1 MSAHARILV
10 ASLALAAGAATAA
23 RADAPDDSLS
33 VPMPVDTTAAAP
45 ATPRTHDGLEP
56 LEPALADRP
65 YHLSPGDRP
74 YLHRL
79 SFSPAVGMLGNDHLY
94 SLRVAYSPNTWLAY
108 EGSIA
113 HDPNHEVHAIFHS
126 LSVIVRRPLPGRFQP
141 YLTGGYG
148 MTVVLP
154 SGAIAAQSVTKNVL
168 TAGGGLEWFI
178 RDDLALR
185 GELRQATAFGHQP
198 NHEGMAAYDYF
209 EQTLGL
215 AFYRTL
221 RP

>member
-1 MSAHARILV
+1 MITRARILI
-10 ASLALAAGAATAA
+10 ASLALAGASTVA

-33 VPMPVDTTAAAP
+33 VEMLGDTTATTV
-45 ATPRTHDGLEP
+45 TPRTHDGLEP
-56 LEPALADRP
+56 LTPSLADRP
-65 YHLSPGDRP
+65 YHLSPGERP

-94 SLRVAYSPNTWLAY
+94 ALRVAYSPNAWLAY

-113 HDPNHEVHAIFHS
+113 HDPNHEVHAIIHS
-126 LSVIVRRPLPGRFQP
+126 LNVILRRPMPGRFQP

-168 TAGGGLEWFI
+168 MAGGGLEWFV

-185 GELRQATAFGHQP
+185 GELRSATAFGHQP

>member
-1 MSAHARILV
+1 VIPRARILI
-10 ASLALAAGAATAA
+10 ASLALAGAATTA
-23 RADAPDDSLS
+23 RADAPDDSLA
-33 VPMPVDTTAAAP
+33 VEMLGDTTATVT
-45 ATPRTHDGLEP
+45 TPRTHDGLEP
-56 LEPALADRP
+56 LSPALADRP
-65 YHLSPGDRP
+65 YHLSAGERP

-79 SFSPAVGMLGNDHLY
+79 SFSPAVGSLGNDRLY
-94 SLRVAYSPNTWLAY
+94 SLRVTYSPNSWLAY

-113 HDPNHEVHAIFHS
+113 HDPNHEVHAIIHS
-126 LSVIVRRPLPGRFQP
+126 LSVIVRRPMPGRFQP

-168 TAGGGLEWFI
+168 LAGGGLEWFI

-185 GELRQATAFGHQP
+185 GELRSATAFGHQP

>member
-1 MSAHARILV
+1 MIARARILV
-10 ASLALAAGAATAA
+10 AALALTGAATVA
-23 RADAPDDSLS
+23 RADTPDDSLS
-33 VPMPVDTTAAAP
+33 TTVLGDTTATTP
-45 ATPRTHDGLEP
+45 APRTHDGLEP
-56 LEPALADRP
+56 LVPELADRP
-65 YHLSPGDRP
+65 YHLESGERP

-79 SFSPAVGMLGNDHLY
+79 SFSPAVGSLGHDRLY
-94 SLRVAYSPNTWLAY
+94 SLRIAYSPNSWLAY

-113 HDPNHEVHAIFHS
+113 HDPNHEVHAIIHS
-126 LSVIVRRPLPGRFQP
+126 LSVIVRRPMPGRFQP

-154 SGAIAAQSVTKNVL
+154 SGAIAAQSVTKNML
-168 TAGGGLEWFI
+168 TIGGGLEWFI

-198 NHEGMAAYDYF
+198 NQEGMAAYDYF

>member
-1 MSAHARILV
+1 VIPRVRILI
-10 ASLALAAGAATAA
+10 ATLAMAGAATMA

-33 VPMPVDTTAAAP
+33 VTVLGDTTATVT
-45 ATPRTHDGLEP
+45 TPRTHDGLEP
-56 LEPALADRP
+56 LVPELAGRP
-65 YHLSPGDRP
+65 YHLEPGERP

-79 SFSPAVGMLGNDHLY
+79 SFSPAVGSLGNDRLY
-94 SLRVAYSPNTWLAY
+94 SLRIAYSPNSWLAY

-113 HDPNHEVHAIFHS
+113 HDPNHEVHAIIHS
-126 LSVIVRRPLPGRFQP
+126 LSVIVRRPMPGRFQP

-154 SGAIAAQSVTKNVL
+154 SGAIAAQSVTKNML
-168 TAGGGLEWFI
+168 TIGGGLEWFI

-185 GELRQATAFGHQP
+185 GELRQATAFGHQS
-198 NHEGMAAYDYF
+198 NQEGMAAYDYF

>member
-1 MSAHARILV
+1 M
-10 ASLALAAGAATAA
+10 
-23 RADAPDDSLS
+23 
-33 VPMPVDTTAAAP
+33 
-45 ATPRTHDGLEP
+45 
-56 LEPALADRP
+56 
-65 YHLSPGDRP
+65 
-74 YLHRL
+74 
-79 SFSPAVGMLGNDHLY
+79 
-94 SLRVAYSPNTWLAY
+94 
-108 EGSIA
+108 
-113 HDPNHEVHAIFHS
+113 
-126 LSVIVRRPLPGRFQP
+126 PGRFQP

-154 SGAIAAQSVTKNVL
+154 SGAIAAQSVTKNML
-168 TAGGGLEWFI
+168 TIGGGLEWFI

-198 NHEGMAAYDYF
+198 NQEGMAAYDYF